1 MKDGKSQRSVSAIF
15 KIPKST
21 VANIWK
27 QRVKIESH
35 VLSSDCPARKDA
47 LLGKVDDDIV
57 AAVLDTPTE
66 RDSESDNEAE
76 TQCPVSHAEACS
88 AFETALK

>member
-1 MKDGKSQRSVSAIF
+1 M
-15 KIPKST
+15 T
-21 VANIWK
+21 
-27 QRVKIESH
+27 
-35 VLSSDCPARKDA
+35 
-47 LLGKVDDDIV
+47 DDDIV

-88 AFETALK
+88 AFETALKWLEIQADTDPVHLLLVKKWRDTAAKKTTR